1 MPVNV
6 VKVRAGPLA
15 SRNFRLL
22 LACDVISDLGSAG
35 AAVAVPFAVLK
46 ISGSPSD
53 IGYVGASSLVA
64 MMVFLLLGGAVADR
78 LPRHQVLI
86 AADLVMAAAQAV
98 SAVLV
103 LAGAARA
110 WQLAVLAALRGAGF
124 GFFMP
129 AAQGL
134 LPQTVDG
141 SQLSQAN
148 ALSRVGA
155 NAAQISGAALGG
167 VVVGLAG
174 PGWGLAGDSASFVV
188 AAALRAGMRF
198 TALPP
203 AEPSHLLHQLREGW
217 REFIAR
223 RWLWT
228 IVLQFSFL
236 CAVTFAT
243 IGVLGPLAA
252 KGHLGGASGWGA
264 IMAAFA
270 AGSVLGG
277 ILMIRIR
284 FTRLLLA
291 GLLPLPLTAAWQ
303 FTLAADVRLPVVC
316 VAAFATGICA
326 EIFGVNWATTMQ
338 QEIPPHLLSRLSAY
352 DILGSQ
358 ALAPAGTAV
367 AGPLAAAYGTRT
379 VLAVGGV
386 LIIAITVPVLLVPE
400 VRHLRR
406 RSAPPAGDPDADAT
420 AAGTEPD

>member
-1 MPVNV
+1 MRV
-6 VKVRAGPLA
+6 GPLA

-22 LACDVISDLGSAG
+22 LACDVISVLGSAG
-35 AAVAVPFAVLK
+35 AGVALPFAVLR
-46 ISGSPSD
+46 ISKSPSD
-53 IGYVGASSLVA
+53 IGYVSASSLVA
-64 MMVFLLLGGAVADR
+64 MMVFLLIGGAVADR
-78 LPRHQVLI
+78 LPRHRVLI
-86 AADLVMAAAQAV
+86 AADLVMAAAQGA
-98 SAVLV
+98 SAALV
-103 LAGAARA
+103 LAGVARA

-134 LPQTVDG
+134 LPQTVEA
-141 SQLSQAN
+141 SQLSKAN
-148 ALSRVGA
+148 AWNRVGA
-155 NAAQISGAALGG
+155 NGAQISGAALGG
-167 VVVGLAG
+167 VVVALAG
-174 PGWGLAGDSASFVV
+174 PGWGLAADGASFVA
-188 AAALRAGMRF
+188 AAALRVGMRF
-198 TALPP
+198 AALPP

-236 CAVTFAT
+236 CAITFAT

-252 KGHLGGASGWGA
+252 EGHLGGASSWGA

-270 AGSVLGG
+270 VGSVLGG

-284 FTRLLLA
+284 FTRMLLA
-291 GLLPLPLTAAWQ
+291 GLLPLPLTAVWQ
-303 FTLAADVRLPVVC
+303 FTLAADVPLAWVC
-316 VAAFATGICA
+316 AAAFATGIGA

-338 QEIPPHLLSRLSAY
+338 QEIPANLLSRLSAY

-367 AGPLAAAYGTRT
+367 AGPLAAAFGTRT

-386 LIIAITVPVLLVPE
+386 LIVAITLPVFWN
-400 VRHLRR
+400 
-406 RSAPPAGDPDADAT
+406 APASLEALACRM
-420 AAGTEPD
+420 